1 MAIRALVCTDGSKS
15 SRKTLDYTIR
25 LARKLPMEMVVAHA
39 LDLGKLDYRMIAD
52 MYLEMIQQRAKE
64 TAEALLKREARV
76 LHEAGVDVRPRLLL
90 GPPGRAI
97 CEAAEDEDVSL
108 VVIGRRG
115 QSDIQDLLFGS
126 VSSYVVHHSE
136 RPVLVVKRIGR
147 FPTGPAA
154 DQPVRC
160 LVGADG
166 SEATDRCLDALVELA
181 DGSDAFHV
189 TLLHAV
195 NPAQPGLEHLPGE
208 ARYEALRSLH
218 EEAEALLSTAAE
230 RLRKAGLHVDTRV
243 EEGSAGKTLCRIY
256 EEDEHELVVVGRRGY
271 SALREAV
278 IGSVSH
284 FVMHHCPGHVLV
296 VP

>member
-1 MAIRALVCTDGSKS
+1 MAIRALVCTDGSKPS
-15 SRKTLDYTIR
+15 QKTLEYTVR
-25 LARKLPMEMVVAHA
+25 LARKLPMEVVLAHA
-39 LDLGKLDYRMIAD
+39 LDLRKLDYRMIAD

-76 LHEAGVDVRPRLLL
+76 FHGAGMDVRPRLLL
-90 GPPGRAI
+90 GSPGHAI
-97 CEAAEDEDVSL
+97 CEAAEDEDVAL
-108 VVIGRRG
+108 VVMGRRG
-115 QSDIQDLLFGS
+115 QSDVQDLLFGS
-126 VSSYVVHHSE
+126 TSSHVVHHCK

-147 FPTGPAA
+147 FPAGPAA

-160 LVGADG
+160 LVGVDG
-166 SEATDRCLDALVELA
+166 SEATDRCLDALVELSEGA
-181 DGSDAFHV
+181 GAFHV

-208 ARYEALRSLH
+208 ARYEAMRTLH

-230 RLRKAGLHVDTRV
+230 RLSRAGLPVDTRV

-256 EEDEHELVVVGRRGY
+256 EEDGHEVVVVGRRGY
-271 SALREAV
+271 SGLSEALV
-278 IGSVSH
+278 GSVSH